1 MALANKSAP
10 ADVDTMKLVSEA
22 VDILGPSS
30 DILDTRAVVFIS
42 RGDSESDPGK
52 AQGEDKKAIADLD
65 LAVTDGP
72 TPSKYYHLAL
82 AHLKAKESRA
92 AVEAWEKAE
101 GMGLSRE
108 SLNRMEFDQYD
119 QVKAEIDKLR
129 GRSVT
134 KSEPLRKA
142 G

>member
-1 MALANKSAP
+1 ML
-10 ADVDTMKLVSEA
+10 KLISEA
-22 VDILGPSS
+22 VDILGPNS
-30 DILDTRAVVFIS
+30 DILDTRAVVYMS
-42 RGDSESDPGK
+42 
-52 AQGEDKKAIADLD
+52 QGEYKKAIADLE
-65 LAVTDGP
+65 LAVTDNP
-72 TPSKYYHLAL
+72 TPSKYYHLAA

-108 SLNRMEFDQYD
+108 SLNRMEYDQYD
-119 QVKAEIDKLR
+119 QLKTEIDKLR